1 MKEAIAIVHKPETC
15 RFEAVIDGHIA
26 YAAYT
31 LNADIFTFAHTVV
44 PAALGASGR
53 GTAPASPAPPYAPP
67 RPSRASPH
75 TSFVK
80 AYIDRHPDYQPL
92 SLAQRQ
98 DG

>member
-44 PAALGASGR
+44 PTVLGGR
-53 GTAPASPAPPYAPP
+53 GVGTALVRHVLDYAAQHGDHPVRLLILGDDTTNLPLPVRALKPA
-67 RPSRASPH
+67 R
-75 TSFVK
+75 
-80 AYIDRHPDYQPL
+80 
-92 SLAQRQ
+92 
-98 DG
+98 

>member
-31 LNADIFTFAHTVV
+31 LNADILTFAHTVV
-44 PAALGASGR
+44 SAALGGR
-53 GTAPASPAPPYAPP
+53 GVGTALVRHVLDYAAQHGYRVNPQC
-67 RPSRASPH
+67 
-75 TSFVK
+75 SFVK